1 MMGRWPTIA
10 GVAVLVLAW
19 AGPLP
24 GMVAGSFAAH
34 MTLHMTVVGI
44 GVPLLA
50 AGIGAPVA
58 RRGWLHSQL
67 ALPIAVSII
76 DLVVVWGWH
85 APALHHASRVLP
97 WALAAEQASFVV
109 VSLLVWL
116 VALASTAETRRSA
129 ALAGAM
135 ALFFTS
141 MHMTLLGALIGLA
154 PRPIYPDHLHHA
166 AGGLPALV
174 DQQLGGVIMLAIGG
188 VIYLAGGL
196 VLMARVLQRQA
207 TA

>member
-1 MMGRWPTIA
+1 MIVRPLTIA
-10 GVAVLVLAW
+10 GLLVLLLAW

-24 GMVAGSFAAH
+24 HMVQGSFTAH
-34 MTLHMTVVGI
+34 MALHMAVVGI

-50 AGIGAPVA
+50 AGIGPFVGA
-58 RRGWLHSQL
+58 RGWLRSQL
-67 ALPIAVSII
+67 ALPIAASII
-76 DLVVVWGWH
+76 DFVVVWGWH
-85 APALHHASRVLP
+85 APALHHASRSSYL
-97 WALAAEQASFVV
+97 ALTIEQLSFAA

-116 VALASTAETRRSA
+116 VALTSTGETRRSA

-154 PRPIYPDHLHHA
+154 PRAIFGDHAHHA
-166 AGGLPALV
+166 TPTSALLA

-196 VLMARVLQRQA
+196 VLMARVLQREEA
-207 TA
+207 T

>member
-1 MMGRWPTIA
+1 MSARILLFA
-10 GVAVLVLAW
+10 GIAVLALAW

-24 GMVAGSFAAH
+24 GLVQASFAAH
-34 MTLHMTVVGI
+34 MTLHMSVVGI

-50 AGIGAPVA
+50 AGLAPLVA
-58 RRGWLHSQL
+58 GRGLLRSQL
-67 ALPIAVSII
+67 VLPIAVSLL
-76 DLVVVWGWH
+76 DLLVVWGWH
-85 APALHHASRVLP
+85 APALHHASRSTPL
-97 WALAAEQASFVV
+97 ALVAEQASFAAVA
-109 VSLLVWL
+109 LLVWL
-116 VALASTAETRRSA
+116 VALSASSQSRHQA

-154 PRPIYPDHLHHA
+154 PRPIY
-166 AGGLPALV
+166 GGHGHDPWLGLSPLA

-196 VLMARVLQRQA
+196 VLMGRVLQRHVA
-207 TA
+207 P

>member
-1 MMGRWPTIA
+1 MIDRVLTIA
-10 GVAVLVLAW
+10 GVAVLLLAW

-24 GMVAGSFAAH
+24 AMVPGSFAAH
-34 MTLHMTVVGI
+34 MTLHMVVVGI

-50 AGIGAPVA
+50 AGIGPLVA
-58 RRGWLHSQL
+58 QRSWLGSQL
-67 ALPIAVSII
+67 ALPMAVSVL
-76 DLVVVWGWH
+76 DLLVVWGWH
-85 APALHHASRVLP
+85 APALHHASRSQP
-97 WALAAEQASFVV
+97 WALVAEQASFAI

-116 VALASTAETRRSA
+116 VALGSTSQTRQSA

-154 PRPIYPDHLHHA
+154 PRSIYEHLHHA
-166 AGGLPALV
+166 SGLPALV
-174 DQQLGGVIMLAIGG
+174 DQQLGGVIMLGIGG

-196 VLMARVLQRQA
+196 VLMARVLQRRAA
-207 TA
+207 T

>member
-1 MMGRWPTIA
+1 MIDRALTIA
-10 GVAVLVLAW
+10 GLAVLLLAW

-34 MTLHMTVVGI
+34 MVLHMVVVGI

-50 AGIGAPVA
+50 AGIGPLVA
-58 RRGWLHSQL
+58 QRNWLGTQL
-67 ALPIAVSII
+67 ALPIAVSIL
-76 DLVVVWGWH
+76 DLVVIWGWH
-85 APALHHASRVLP
+85 APALHHASRSLP
-97 WALAAEQASFVV
+97 WALAAEQASFAL

-116 VALASTAETRRSA
+116 VALGSTSQTRQSA

-154 PRPIYPDHLHHA
+154 PRSIYEHLHHA
-166 AGGLPALV
+166 DGLPALV
-174 DQQLGGVIMLAIGG
+174 DQQLGGVIMLGIGG

-196 VLMARVLQRQA
+196 VLMARVLQRRTA
-207 TA
+207 T

>member
-1 MMGRWPTIA
+1 MIDRWLFIA
-10 GVAVLVLAW
+10 GALILALAW

-24 GMVAGSFAAH
+24 RLVTGSFAAH
-34 MTLHMTVVGI
+34 MSLHMIVVGI
-44 GVPLLA
+44 AIPLLA
-50 AGIGAPVA
+50 AGMGPLVA
-58 RRGWLHSQL
+58 ARGWLRSQVS
-67 ALPIAVSII
+67 LPIAVSVL
-76 DLVVVWGWH
+76 DLVVVWAWH
-85 APALHHASRVLP
+85 APALHMASRTWP
-97 WALAAEQASFVV
+97 WALALEQVSFAV

-116 VALASTAETRRSA
+116 VALSSTSETRRSA

-154 PRPIYPDHLHHA
+154 PRPIYGGHHHHA
-166 AGGLPALV
+166 GGALSPLV

-196 VLMARVLQRQA
+196 VLMARVLRRPA
-207 TA
+207 TT

>member
-1 MMGRWPTIA
+1 MIDRPFTIA
-10 GVAVLVLAW
+10 GLLILLLAW

-24 GMVAGSFAAH
+24 GMVAASFAAH
-34 MTLHMTVVGI
+34 MALHMTVVGI

-50 AGIGAPVA
+50 AGLAPA
-58 RRGWLHSQL
+58 LAGQRLLRSQL
-67 ALPIAVSII
+67 ALPIAVSLL

-85 APALHHASRVLP
+85 APALHHASRTSV
-97 WALAAEQASFVV
+97 WALIIEQASFAL
-109 VSLLVWL
+109 VSLLVWV

-129 ALAGAM
+129 AMAGAM
-135 ALFFTS
+135 TLFFTS

-154 PRPIYPDHLHHA
+154 PRPIYGEHLHH
-166 AGGLPALV
+166 GGVLPPLA

-196 VLMARVLQRQA
+196 VLMARVLRREA
-207 TA
+207 AS

>member
-1 MMGRWPTIA
+1 
-10 GVAVLVLAW
+10 V
-19 AGPLP
+19 
-24 GMVAGSFAAH
+24 
-34 MTLHMTVVGI
+34 
-44 GVPLLA
+44 
-50 AGIGAPVA
+50 
-58 RRGWLHSQL
+58 
-67 ALPIAVSII
+67 
-76 DLVVVWGWH
+76 
-85 APALHHASRVLP
+85 
-97 WALAAEQASFVV
+97 EQASFAL

-116 VALASTAETRRSA
+116 VALASTSETRRSA

-154 PRPIYPDHLHHA
+154 PRPIYGGHLHH
-166 AGGLPALV
+166 GGMLPELA

-207 TA
+207 TT

>member
-1 MMGRWPTIA
+1 MIDRSLTIA
-10 GVAVLVLAW
+10 GLLVLLLAW

-24 GMVAGSFAAH
+24 HMVRNSFTAH
-34 MTLHMTVVGI
+34 MTLHMAVVGI

-50 AGIGAPVA
+50 AGIGPLVGA
-58 RRGWLHSQL
+58 RGWLRSQL

-76 DLVVVWGWH
+76 DFVVVWGWH
-85 APALHHASRVLP
+85 APALHHASRNSYL
-97 WALAAEQASFVV
+97 ALAAEQASFAV

-116 VALASTAETRRSA
+116 VALTSTGQTRRSA

-154 PRPIYPDHLHHA
+154 PRTIFGNHAHHA
-166 AGGLPALV
+166 VSASASLA
-174 DQQLGGVIMLAIGG
+174 DQQLGGVVMLAIGG
-188 VIYLAGGL
+188 VLYLAGGL
-196 VLMARVLQRQA
+196 FLMARVLQRREA
-207 TA
+207 A

>member
-1 MMGRWPTIA
+1 MIDRWLTLA
-10 GVAVLVLAW
+10 GIAVLLLAW

-24 GMVAGSFAAH
+24 GMVAGSFAAD

-50 AGIGAPVA
+50 AGIGPYVA
-58 RRGWLHSQL
+58 RKTWLRSQV
-67 ALPIAVSII
+67 ALPIAVSIL

-85 APALHHASRVLP
+85 APALHHASRTLP
-97 WALAAEQASFVV
+97 WALGAEQASFAVI
-109 VSLLVWL
+109 SMLVWL
-116 VALASTAETRRSA
+116 VALSSTTETRRSA

-154 PRPIYPDHLHHA
+154 PRPIYGDHLHHA
-166 AGGLPALV
+166 ASGLPALA

-196 VLMARVLQRQA
+196 VLIARVLQRPVA
-207 TA
+207 T

>member
-1 MMGRWPTIA
+1 MIDRWLTFA
-10 GVAVLVLAW
+10 GIGVLLLAW

-24 GMVAGSFAAH
+24 AMVAASFAAH

-44 GVPLLA
+44 GIPLLA
-50 AGIGAPVA
+50 AGIGTWVAAKDWLRSQVALPVA
-58 RRGWLHSQL
+58 
-67 ALPIAVSII
+67 VSVL
-76 DLVVVWGWH
+76 DLLVVWGWH
-85 APALHHASRVLP
+85 APALHHASRTLP
-97 WALAAEQASFVV
+97 WALAAEQLSFAL

-154 PRPIYPDHLHHA
+154 PRPIYGHRHHPA
-166 AGGLPALV
+166 AGLPVLA

-196 VLMARVLQRQA
+196 VLMARVLQRKAA
-207 TA
+207 T

>member
-1 MMGRWPTIA
+1 MIDRSLTIA
-10 GVAVLVLAW
+10 GLLVLLLAW

-24 GMVAGSFAAH
+24 HMVRDSFTAH
-34 MTLHMTVVGI
+34 MTLHMAVVGI

-50 AGIGAPVA
+50 AGIGPLVGA
-58 RRGWLHSQL
+58 RGWLRSQL

-76 DLVVVWGWH
+76 DFVVVWGWH
-85 APALHHASRVLP
+85 APALHHASRNSYL
-97 WALAAEQASFVV
+97 ALAAEQASFAV

-116 VALASTAETRRSA
+116 VALTSTGETRRSA

-154 PRPIYPDHLHHA
+154 PRAIFGNHAHHA
-166 AGGLPALV
+166 VSGSALLA
-174 DQQLGGVIMLAIGG
+174 DQQLGGVVMLAIGG

-196 VLMARVLQRQA
+196 FLMARVLQRQEA
-207 TA
+207 A

>member
-1 MMGRWPTIA
+1 MIDRWLTLA
-10 GVAVLVLAW
+10 GIAVLALAW

-44 GVPLLA
+44 GVPLVA
-50 AGIGAPVA
+50 AGIGSWVA
-58 RRGWLHSQL
+58 HQGWLRSQV
-67 ALPIAVSII
+67 ALPIAVSVI

-85 APALHHASRVLP
+85 APALHHASRALP
-97 WALAAEQASFVV
+97 WALAAEQLSFAL

-116 VALASTAETRRSA
+116 VALASTTETRRSA

-154 PRPIYPDHLHHA
+154 PRPIYGEHMH
-166 AGGLPALV
+166 GQSGLPALAE
-174 DQQLGGVIMLAIGG
+174 QQLGGIIMLGIGG

-196 VLMARVLQRQA
+196 TLMARVLRRQA
-207 TA
+207 TT

>member
-1 MMGRWPTIA
+1 MSGRALTLAGIA
-10 GVAVLVLAW
+10 ILLLAW

-24 GMVAGSFAAH
+24 AMVPASFAAH
-34 MTLHMTVVGI
+34 MALHMTVVGI

-50 AGIGAPVA
+50 AGIAPA
-58 RRGWLHSQL
+58 LAEQRLLRSQL
-67 ALPIAVSII
+67 ALPIAVSLL

-85 APALHHASRVLP
+85 APALHHASRTNG
-97 WALAAEQASFVV
+97 WALAAEQISFAL
-109 VSLLVWL
+109 VSLLVWV

-135 ALFFTS
+135 TLFFTS

-154 PRPIYPDHLHHA
+154 PRPIYGDHLHH
-166 AGGLPALV
+166 GGALPPLA

-196 VLMARVLQRQA
+196 VLMARVLRREA
-207 TA
+207 AS

>member
-1 MMGRWPTIA
+1 MIDRWLTGA
-10 GVAVLVLAW
+10 GIAVLILAW

-34 MTLHMTVVGI
+34 MVLHMTVVGI

-50 AGIGAPVA
+50 AGIGPLVA
-58 RRGWLHSQL
+58 QRGWLRSQV

-85 APALHHASRVLP
+85 APALHHASRTLL
-97 WALAAEQASFVV
+97 WALTAEQASFAV

-129 ALAGAM
+129 ALAGAL
-135 ALFFTS
+135 ALLVTS

-154 PRPIYPDHLHHA
+154 PRPIYGEHLHVPGTMPPLA
-166 AGGLPALV
+166 
-174 DQQLGGVIMLAIGG
+174 DQQLGGVVMLAIGG

-196 VLMARVLQRQA
+196 LLMARVLQRR
-207 TA
+207 TAS

>member
-1 MMGRWPTIA
+1 MIDRSLTLA
-10 GVAVLVLAW
+10 GIAVLILAW
-19 AGPLP
+19 IGPLP

-50 AGIGAPVA
+50 AGIGPYMA
-58 RRGWLHSQL
+58 RRNWLRSQV
-67 ALPIAVSII
+67 ALPIAVSIL

-85 APALHHASRVLP
+85 APALHHASRTMP
-97 WALAAEQASFVV
+97 PALAAEQLSFAL
-109 VSLLVWL
+109 VSMLVWL
-116 VALASTAETRRSA
+116 VALSSTTQTRRSA

-154 PRPIYPDHLHHA
+154 PRPVYGDHLHHA
-166 AGGLPALV
+166 IGGLPALA

-196 VLMARVLQRQA
+196 MLMARVLQRRA
-207 TA
+207 TT